1 MEWEEEPDMENSIED
16 LEAYRKQ
23 KQAKGEEN
31 ALALYGKAQ
40 RDSAVNANIREKVR
54 ARHIF
59 RETAGLPG
67 GIPFSSEQED
77 VFEDWFL
84 FDYISIRGS
93 TMFNLFLRR
102 NSGQLAEADLIQ
114 GALFLS
120 SVLQPVKIER
130 AEGEKFAAFDILTG
144 EKLQLKAADSI
155 KLVERR
161 SYWIRCIPVFTG
173 NFCFGPA
180 FPMNNADAVVEQYK
194 ELMASGEGMTWRS
207 FLKKSALA
215 LLFRDGAV

>member
-1 MEWEEEPDMENSIED
+1 MENTIKD

-31 ALALYGKAQ
+31 ALALYRKAQ
-40 RDSAVNANIREKVR
+40 KDSAVNANIREKVR

-59 RETAGLPG
+59 REAAGLPG
-67 GIPFSSEQED
+67 GIPFSSEQEE

-84 FDYISIRGS
+84 FDYISIRGF

-102 NSGQLAEADLIQ
+102 NTGQLAEADLIQ

-130 AEGEKFAAFDILTG
+130 AEGEKLAAYDILTG
-144 EKLQLKAADSI
+144 EKLQLKAAESI
-155 KLVERR
+155 SLEEGH
-161 SYWIRCIPVFTG
+161 SYFIRCIPVFSRT
-173 NFCFGPA
+173 FCFGPA
-180 FPMNNADAVVEQYK
+180 FPMDNTDAVVERYN
-194 ELMASGEGMTWRS
+194 EAVREGMTYRP
-207 FLKKSALA
+207 FLKKTAVA
-215 LLFRDGAV
+215 FLFIGDM

>member
-1 MEWEEEPDMENSIED
+1 MENSIKD

-23 KQAKGEEN
+23 KQAKSEEN
-31 ALALYGKAQ
+31 ALALYRKAQ
-40 RDSAVNANIREKVR
+40 RDSEVNANIREKVR

-59 RETAGLPG
+59 REAAGLPG
-67 GIPFSSEQED
+67 GIPFSSEQEE

-84 FDYISIRGS
+84 FDYISIRGF

-130 AEGEKFAAFDILTG
+130 ADGEKLDAFDILTG
-144 EKLQLKAADSI
+144 EKLQLKAAGSI
-155 KLVERR
+155 TLEETR
-161 SYWIRCIPVFTG
+161 SYWIRCIPVFTR

-180 FPMNNADAVVEQYK
+180 FPMNNSNAVSERYK
-194 ELMASGEGMTWRS
+194 ELMAAGEGMTWRS
-207 FLKKSALA
+207 FLKKSALS
-215 LLFRDGAV
+215 LLFRDGAI